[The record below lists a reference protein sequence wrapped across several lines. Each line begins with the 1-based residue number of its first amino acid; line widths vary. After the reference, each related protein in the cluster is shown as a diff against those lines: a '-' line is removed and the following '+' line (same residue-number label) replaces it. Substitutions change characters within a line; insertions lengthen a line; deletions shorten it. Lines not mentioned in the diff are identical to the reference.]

1 MKKERQAKT
10 PPKPP
15 YATLGERLR
24 KEWRIYVGA
33 IGLVVAADAIGKF
46 EIPIGPGKLIL
57 FPIFY
62 ALILGVV
69 LGPQVLKIFKET
81 EVKAASGLVLT
92 AIGPFIA
99 KLGITA
105 GQNIGQVLSAGPAL
119 FLREIGNLSPI
130 FIALPVALLLGMKRE
145 SIGACHS
152 LNREVNLALISDVY
166 GADSAESRGSLSIY
180 IVGGMIGT
188 LYFGFM
194 ATVCAATGLWSPE
207 ALAMASGVGAAIMMA
222 AASASLASIYPG
234 QAEQLMALAG
244 ASAALTSIVGIYMG
258 LFVALPM
265 ANWLY
270 RKLEPVLGNLGKK
283 KQEPLLAAKGMEEPK

>member
-1 MKKERQAKT
+1 MEKKKAT
-10 PPKPP
+10 PPAPAYSNLKQ
-15 YATLGERLR
+15 RLQ
-24 KEWRIYVGA
+24 KEWKIYVGA
-33 IGLVVAADAIGKF
+33 LVLVVIADAIGKF

-69 LGPQVLKIFKET
+69 LGPQALKVFKPE
-81 EVKAASGLVLT
+81 EVKAASKLVLVT
-92 AIGPFIA
+92 IGPFIA

-105 GQNIGQVLSAGPAL
+105 GENISAVFSAGPAL
-119 FLREIGNLSPI
+119 FLREIGNLTPI

-180 IVGGMIGT
+180 IVGGMVGT

-244 ASAALTSIVGIYMG
+244 ASAALTSIIGIYMG
-258 LFVALPM
+258 LFVALPLC
-265 ANWLY
+265 NWLY
-270 RKLEPVLGNLGKK
+270 KRLEPVLGNIGKK
-283 KQEPLLAAKGMEEPK
+283 IDAPITAAKGLEESK